1 MTAARASPIAL
12 LLLNVPF
19 GVMGGYLSVAVAW
32 ELSHAGLSVEDIAG
46 LVAASFI
53 PHTWKFLWAPAADTT
68 LRRKTWYL
76 LAGAVS
82 AVGIWATGAV
92 PASVRYLPL
101 LYVVVL
107 ISNFAVTFLA
117 MSVESLMAYATP
129 PEQQGRAAG
138 WFQAGNLG
146 GYGLGGGAG
155 LWMTEHFPEAWIAGA
170 VLGAACALCC
180 VVLAFVSEPPA
191 VPRTGS
197 YRRRLAE
204 VLKDLWRVARSR
216 AGYLALLICFLP
228 IGTGAASNLWSAVAD
243 AWHAS
248 ADTVALV
255 TGVLNGLVSAAG
267 CLAGGYIADRIDRK
281 TAYALYGL
289 ALAVCAAAMAWAPR
303 TESMYVAFTL
313 LYAFIQGLSY
323 AGFSAVA
330 LEAMGLGAA
339 ATKYTLFA
347 SLSNMP
353 IMFMTMI
360 DGAAHTLWG
369 AGGMLYAEAVIGV
382 AGIAVFIAVTAATA
396 SAAAT
401 DPRLAAERR
410 S

>member
-1 MTAARASPIAL
+1 MTAARVSPLAL
-12 LLLNVPF
+12 LVLIAPF
-19 GVMGGYLSVAVAW
+19 GVMSGYLSVAIAW
-32 ELSHAGLSVEDIAG
+32 ELSHAGLSVEEIAG
-46 LVAASFI
+46 LVAASFL

-68 LRRKTWYL
+68 LKRKTWYL

-82 AVGIWATGAV
+82 AVGVWATGAV
-92 PASVRYLPL
+92 PASASYLPL

-117 MSVESLMAYATP
+117 MSVESMMAYGTA

-146 GYGLGGGAG
+146 GFGLGGGAG
-155 LWMTEHFPEAWIAGA
+155 LWMIERLPEPWISGA
-170 VLGAACALCC
+170 VLGIACALCC
-180 VVLAFVSEPPA
+180 VALAFVSEPPA
-191 VPRTGS
+191 ELRTGR

-204 VLKDLWRVARSR
+204 VLKDLWHVARSR
-216 AGYLALLICFLP
+216 AGYLGLLICFLP
-228 IGTGAASNLWSAVAD
+228 MGTGAASNLWSAVAD
-243 AWHAS
+243 EWHAT

-255 TGVLNGLVSAAG
+255 TGVLNGVVSAAG
-267 CLAGGYIADRIDRK
+267 CLAGGYFADRIDRK

-303 TESMYVAFTL
+303 SESMYIAFTL
-313 LYAFIQGLSY
+313 IYAFIQGLSY

-360 DGAAHTLWG
+360 DGAAHTRWG
-369 AGGMLYAEAVIGV
+369 AGGMLYTEAVFGV
-382 AGIAVFIAVTAATA
+382 AGIVVFIVVTAATA
-396 SAAAT
+396 AAAES
-401 DPRLAAERR
+401 RLGTERR